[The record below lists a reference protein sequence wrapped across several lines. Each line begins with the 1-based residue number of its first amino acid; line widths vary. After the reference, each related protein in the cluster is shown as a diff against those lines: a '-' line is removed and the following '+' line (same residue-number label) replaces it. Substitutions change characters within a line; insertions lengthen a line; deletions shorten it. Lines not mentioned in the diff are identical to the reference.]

1 MLRHLGDGFMVSP
14 RRRSGKLVAVVSFS
28 QEQAYAATVAAAGA
42 SKFLVQ
48 QYVDRYV
55 HCNLKPEEILNSFQ
69 GLLLWVTL
77 GELWHHASGRRCDR
91 AAAQDAI
98 GHS

>member
-14 RRRSGKLVAVVSFS
+14 RRRSGKLVAGVSFS

-42 SKFLVQ
+42 SQFLVQ
-48 QYVDRYV
+48 QSVDRYG

-69 GLLLWVTL
+69 GLLLWVNFGITPP
-77 GELWHHASGRRCDR
+77 GGDVTVPQRRMP
-91 AAAQDAI
+91 
-98 GHS
+98 